1 MKFQAV
7 KFGFQ
12 GRQGASQLV
21 CWHGGLRPAFSFVS
35 EMGSEAT
42 LPFDKIPEFLEAVV
56 LVNTLTNTFTKE
68 LVNTSLSVWQIR
80 KPNPSVVKLGEWGQC
95 LSINLQSMV
104 EHNALL
110 HSTKVI
116 HHLFIFK
123 LYVFLWRDFFLSFFA
138 FFSKFEQPVPA
149 STIKSDC
156 LIWQTTLHGYKNIR
170 KSTW

>member
-12 GRQGASQLV
+12 GRQGAGQLA
-21 CWHGGLRPAFSFVS
+21 CWHAGLRPAFSFVS

-42 LPFDKIPEFLEAVV
+42 PPFDKIPEFLEAVV
-56 LVNTLTNTFTKE
+56 LVNTLTNTFTRE

-80 KPNPSVVKLGEWGQC
+80 KPNPSMVKLGEWGQC
-95 LSINLQSMV
+95 LFINLQSMV
-104 EHNALL
+104 EHNAVL

-123 LYVFLWRDFFLSFFA
+123 LYVSLWRDFFFKFFCL
-138 FFSKFEQPVPA
+138 FSKFGQPVPA

-156 LIWQTTLHGYKNIR
+156 LIWQTTLHGDKNIR